1 MFSVRAVTLLSV
13 MIYVSHAVAAPDA
26 HVSVNLG
33 SVTHANAPLQWGMSV
48 DARSSFTSGGNPIGY
63 YSPVDGSPLAIGQ
76 QWEDDF
82 RQTSL
87 RYPLGPINV
96 WDWKATIGPVA
107 SRPVQSV
114 PGIGQ
119 KAAFGLD
126 EYLKMAERN
135 GVSGDNQHMLINIYG
150 NINNPDMTQAA
161 QSAADLVEYLNMPA
175 GQGYAWADLRAQ
187 YNLDHPQPY
196 GIGIFNLGNEPWA
209 TNEYDFRTAGTASD
223 GAVQYATDMVPFT
236 VAMRAVDSTIRIT
249 AMAAGP
255 KAPPQA
261 AAGHLWDQKLLTTLG
276 PHIDG
281 LSVNIYYDSES
292 PEIAIRGVDKMELY
306 VNQLRSDV
314 DMTAQQLGK
323 PMALMIGEHAH
334 AIDIDSS
341 TNPPTNF
348 DPDVP
353 MQWQGAVTTADFMM
367 MLSHKNIER
376 AHYFIWGNG
385 AAVWHPIRYDGTDIG
400 GNQIMTVLPT
410 ASLYDVLGDM
420 IEENALDAT
429 VTNLAG
435 NSSDNISYSVRAGA
449 FLSDDASILRLILVN
464 RDPTLVRSVDLSTL
478 ANYSLANGLQLTGAD
493 PLAELMQVTSLGVTA
508 AQTSFSLPALS
519 VTVLSYQV
527 VPEPSLVTLLPLA
540 GLALRWRRR

>member
-1 MFSVRAVTLLSV
+1 MIITRSVAL
-13 MIYVSHAVAAPDA
+13 VSLTAWATIAGAAPDA
-26 HVSVNLG
+26 QVSVNLG

-48 DARSSFTSGGNPIGY
+48 DARSSFTFGGNPTGY
-63 YSPVDGSPLAIGQ
+63 YSPTDGTPLAIGQ

-82 RQTSL
+82 RQTAL

-96 WDWKATIGPVA
+96 WDWKATVGPVA

-135 GVSGDNQHMLINIYG
+135 GVSGDNQHILINIYG

-187 YNLDHPQPY
+187 YNPDHPQPY

-209 TNEYDFRTAGTASD
+209 YNEYDFRTTGTTSD
-223 GAVQYATDMVPFT
+223 GAIQHANDMIPFT
-236 VAMRAVDSTIRIT
+236 VAMRTVDPTIRIT

-255 KAPPQA
+255 KGPMEQA
-261 AAGHLWDQKLLTTLG
+261 TGQLWDLAILNVLG

-292 PEIAIRGVDKMELY
+292 PEIAFRGVGPMEQY
-306 VNQLRSDV
+306 IDQLSVAIDTRGQELS
-314 DMTAQQLGK
+314 K
-323 PMALMIGEHAH
+323 PMTLMIGEHAH
-334 AIDIDSS
+334 AIDIDYS
-341 TNPPTNF
+341 TTPPTNT
-348 DPDVP
+348 DPDLP

-367 MLSHKNIER
+367 MLSQKDVER
-376 AHYFIWGNG
+376 AHFFIWGNG
-385 AAVWHPIRYDGTDIG
+385 LAVWHPIRYDGTDID

-410 ASLYDVLGDM
+410 ASLYDVLGDL
-420 IEENALDAT
+420 IEENALEVT

-449 FLSDDASILRLILVN
+449 FLSDDASMLRLMLVN
-464 RDPTLVRSVDLSTL
+464 RDPTLAHTTDLSTL
-478 ANYSLANGLQLTGAD
+478 AGYLLTEGLQLTGDD
-493 PLAELMQVTSLGVTA
+493 PLAESMQITSLGLTPG
-508 AQTSFSLPALS
+508 QSSFSLPALS
-519 VTVLSYQV
+519 VTVLSYHI
-527 VPEPSLVTLLPLA
+527 VPEPTMTILLPLA
-540 GLALRWRRR
+540 GLALRRRRR